1 LFLPSTVLSFVSFFD
16 DWGSDPGGGGDG
28 VFAYDEYRSKNLRAH
43 FVESSAIVIQTAFRA
58 YRARRDVGKVLREQR
73 EKLRKMKGDE
83 AAAITIQ
90 VTTPPLPQQDTHT
103 HT

>member
-1 LFLPSTVLSFVSFFD
+1 MFLPSTVLSFVSFFD

-58 YRARRDVGKVLREQR
+58 YRARRDVGKVLRELR
-73 EKLRKMKGDE
+73 EKMKGDE